1 MTTALPSYTTSRDVT
16 HAGGSPIHS
25 LPDGRID
32 QPSENC
38 LPMPLLNDVHS
49 ALNPTDVACIERPAT
64 VGELQELVR
73 ASARASRPLSCA
85 GGRHAMGGQQFAHG
99 ELHID
104 TTGLKSVVAADAERG
119 LLRIEAG
126 ATWPEIIAATHA
138 MTTSGGV
145 RWSIRQKQTGVDDV
159 TLGGSISANAHGRGL
174 AMQPLV
180 EDIEDLTLV
189 DPHGDLVQCSRKENT
204 ELFSLAVG
212 GYGLFGIIC
221 AATLRLTPRRRVMR
235 LVDVLDLSDAMNAVR
250 RRFEQGCLYGDFQFV
265 IDPRDPAFLQRGV
278 FACYRPVDDPEPG
291 ASDDQA
297 ADLQPDAW
305 LRLLRLAHDDKAAAF
320 RLYAQHYV
328 GTHGRHYWS
337 DTMQLS
343 TYLPNYA
350 DFLAA
355 QAPSAASV
363 PTIRETLVIGEHYVP
378 HDNLGPYMAAAGA
391 VLRAHG
397 VEVIYG
403 TIRSI
408 LRDTTSFLPWA
419 KDDYACIIF
428 NLRTRHDDAGR
439 RSTGKAFQGL
449 IDAALELNGTFFLT
463 YHRYA
468 TREQLLRAYPR
479 LPDFLAAK
487 RRYDPEGRFVSDW
500 YVHMRSVLG

>member
-1 MTTALPSYTTSRDVT
+1 
-16 HAGGSPIHS
+16 
-25 LPDGRID
+25 
-32 QPSENC
+32 
-38 LPMPLLNDVHS
+38 MPLLNDVHS
-49 ALNPTDVACIERPAT
+49 ALNPTDVAHIERPAT
-64 VGELQELVR
+64 LSELQALVR
-73 ASARASRPLSCA
+73 AAAQAGRQLSCA
-85 GGRHAMGGQQFAHG
+85 GGRHAMGGQQFARG

-104 TTGLKSVVAADAERG
+104 TTGLRSVIAADAERG

-126 ATWPEIIAATHA
+126 ATWPDIIAATHA

-145 RWSIRQKQTGVDDV
+145 PWSIRQKQTGVDDV

-189 DPHGDLVQCSRKENT
+189 DARGDLVDCSRQENT

-221 AATLRLTPRRRVMR
+221 AATLRLAPRRRVVR
-235 LVDVLDLSDAMNAVR
+235 LVDVLDLSDAMNAVW

-278 FACYRPVDDPEPG
+278 FACYRPVDDPEP
-291 ASDDQA
+291 AATDDQA

-320 RLYAQHYV
+320 RLYAQHYL
-328 GTHGRHYWS
+328 GTHGSHYWS

-350 DFLAA
+350 DFVAA
-355 QAPSAASV
+355 QAPSAASAV
-363 PTIRETLVIGEHYVP
+363 PATPETLVIGEHYVP
-378 HDNLGPYMAAAGA
+378 RDCLGPFMAAAGA
-391 VLRAHG
+391 VLRARG

-419 KDDYACIIF
+419 RDDYACIIF
-428 NLRTRHDDAGR
+428 NLRTRHDDTGR
-439 RSTGKAFQGL
+439 RSTAEAFRGL
-449 IDAALELNGTFFLT
+449 IDAALELDGSFFLT
-463 YHRYA
+463 YHRHA

-479 LPDFLAAK
+479 LPNFLTAK
-487 RRYDPEGRFVSDW
+487 RRYDPEERFVSDW
-500 YVHMRSVLG
+500 YAHMRSMLG